1 MNNYRIFL
9 MALSLLS
16 LFGLSACANKGIN
29 LVKTGAVSVSTH
41 SSGQVEIINVYVKK
55 MENEV
60 LIHADA
66 RPTEAVR
73 FFHPGH
79 LIFEMTSADGE
90 QIFNFDITR
99 YTREHNDGERR
110 SKMKHVSFWV
120 RMPIEIPNGAKL
132 AVSHHSS
139 SVHENKNE

>member
-1 MNNYRIFL
+1 MNNYRIL
-9 MALSLLS
+9 LTVVSLSIV
-16 LFGLSACANKGIN
+16 FGLSACTNKGVN
-29 LVKTGAVSVSTH
+29 LVKSGAVSVSTH

-60 LIHADA
+60 LIHADV
-66 RPTEAVR
+66 RPTKAVR

-79 LIFEMTSADGE
+79 LIFEMTTADGK

-99 YTREHNDGERR
+99 YTRKHSDSERR

-120 RMPIEIPNGAKL
+120 RMPLEVPSGAKL
-132 AVSHHSS
+132 KVSHHDTSE
-139 SVHENKNE
+139 H